1 MNYFDTIA
9 KLASD
14 GSDNVMLSPLTN
26 IEEISERKRGWG
38 YVKIAIPNALAH
50 RLLVEESPFMGGL
63 LLANRETVL
72 AAADAGKGENHE
84 R

>member
-14 GSDNVMLSPLTN
+14 GSDKVMLCPIAN
-26 IEEISERKRGWG
+26 IEEISERKSGWG

-50 RLLVEESPFMGGL
+50 RLFTEESPFMGGL
-63 LLANRETVL
+63 LLADRETVL
-72 AAADAGKGENHE
+72 AAALAGKGESYE